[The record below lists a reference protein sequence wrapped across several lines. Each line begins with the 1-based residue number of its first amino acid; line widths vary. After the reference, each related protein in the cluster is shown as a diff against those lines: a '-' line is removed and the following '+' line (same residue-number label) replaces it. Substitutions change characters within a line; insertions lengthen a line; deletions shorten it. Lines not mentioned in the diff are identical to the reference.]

1 MRLPPSVRYLPSR
14 FQVALNPWLWLGI
27 LLTGV
32 VGVYA
37 WQYHQGSGQLPWQ
50 IGATGLGSSGDATST
65 DVLLESLTPEEQAVA
80 AELDNIELLLAQ
92 LDSDVS
98 ALTTGGDASAAAA
111 LNEAL
116 ADAPEISSESS
127 VERLTRYIDEYS
139 FVGTN
144 ARGANPQDTRSNA
157 PIPLQRE
164 QPPQSASVEE
174 AQTAAAL
181 AESFAARQQQLEQAR
196 SANSGTEP
204 PAAGADVT
212 RAPVTGSPTETA
224 ATEGGVMTD
233 EQSSF
238 VFDQTGVIPGSLD
251 GLNRTFIRTTPKMS
265 PPPGTTGY
273 VPPASLPAFN
283 QANQPSS
290 ESPFANRSPGTFETA
305 APSVDLPERSQ
316 VLPLAGPSVTTPL
329 ELPTPNGSSSSA
341 TSNQPRNAWE
351 ALWD

>member
-14 FQVALNPWLWLGI
+14 FQVVLNPWLWLGI

-37 WQYHQGSGQLPWQ
+37 WQYRQGSGQLPWQ

-116 ADAPEISSESS
+116 ADAPEVSSESS

-144 ARGANPQDTRSNA
+144 ARGSNPQATRSNG

-164 QPPQSASVEE
+164 QTPQSTSVEE

-196 SANSGTEP
+196 SANLETEQ
-204 PAAGADVT
+204 PASGADVT
-212 RAPVTGSPTETA
+212 RAPVTGLPAEA
-224 ATEGGVMTD
+224 EGGVITD
-233 EQSSF
+233 DQSSF
-238 VFDQTGVIPGSLD
+238 VFDQTGVVPGSLD
-251 GLNRTFIRTTPKMS
+251 GLNRTFIRTTPNMS

-290 ESPFANRSPGTFETA
+290 ESPFANPSPGSFGTA
-305 APSVDLPERSQ
+305 TPSVELPERSQ
-316 VLPLAGPSVTTPL
+316 VLPPAGPSVTTPL
-329 ELPTPNGSSSSA
+329 ELPTRDGSSSSA
-341 TSNQPRNAWE
+341 TPNQPRNAWE

>member
-116 ADAPEISSESS
+116 ADAPEVSSESS
-127 VERLTRYIDEYS
+127 VERLTRSID
-139 FVGTN
+139 VALWAQMLG
-144 ARGANPQDTRSNA
+144 
-157 PIPLQRE
+157 
-164 QPPQSASVEE
+164 
-174 AQTAAAL
+174 AQTLRIQGAMPP
-181 AESFAARQQQLEQAR
+181 FR
-196 SANSGTEP
+196 SSVNNP
-204 PAAGADVT
+204 L
-212 RAPVTGSPTETA
+212 
-224 ATEGGVMTD
+224 
-233 EQSSF
+233 
-238 VFDQTGVIPGSLD
+238 SLR
-251 GLNRTFIRTTPKMS
+251 L
-265 PPPGTTGY
+265 
-273 VPPASLPAFN
+273 
-283 QANQPSS
+283 
-290 ESPFANRSPGTFETA
+290 
-305 APSVDLPERSQ
+305 
-316 VLPLAGPSVTTPL
+316 
-329 ELPTPNGSSSSA
+329 
-341 TSNQPRNAWE
+341 
-351 ALWD
+351 

>member
-37 WQYHQGSGQLPWQ
+37 WQYRQDSGQLPWQ

-116 ADAPEISSESS
+116 ADAPEVSSESS

-144 ARGANPQDTRSNA
+144 ARGATPQATRSNA

-164 QPPQSASVEE
+164 HPPQPASVAE
-174 AQTAAAL
+174 AQTATAL
-181 AESFAARQQQLEQAR
+181 AESFAARQQQIEQGLC
-196 SANSGTEP
+196 ANSEAEQ
-204 PAAGADVT
+204 PASRADIT
-212 RAPVTGSPTETA
+212 RAPVTGLPAETA
-224 ATEGGVMTD
+224 GGVVTD
-233 EQSSF
+233 DQSSF
-238 VFDQTGVIPGSLD
+238 VFDQTGVVPGSLD
-251 GLNRTFIRTTPKMS
+251 GLNRTFIRTTPNMS

-283 QANQPSS
+283 QANHPSS
-290 ESPFANRSPGTFETA
+290 ENPFANRSSGAFETA
-305 APSVDLPERSQ
+305 APSVELPERSQ
-316 VLPLAGPSVTTPL
+316 VLPPAGPSVTTPL
-329 ELPTPNGSSSSA
+329 ELPTLDGSNQPA

>member
-37 WQYHQGSGQLPWQ
+37 WQYRQDSGQLPWQ

-116 ADAPEISSESS
+116 ADAPEVSSESS

-144 ARGANPQDTRSNA
+144 ARGSNPQATRSNA

-164 QPPQSASVEE
+164 QPPQSTSVEE
-174 AQTAAAL
+174 SQTAAAL

-196 SANSGTEP
+196 SANSEAEQLASGT
-204 PAAGADVT
+204 GVT
-212 RAPVTGSPTETA
+212 RAPVTGLPAETA
-224 ATEGGVMTD
+224 GGVVTD
-233 EQSSF
+233 DQSSF
-238 VFDQTGVIPGSLD
+238 VFDQTGVVPGSLD
-251 GLNRTFIRTTPKMS
+251 GLNRTFIRTTPNMS

-290 ESPFANRSPGTFETA
+290 ENPFANRSSGAFETA
-305 APSVDLPERSQ
+305 APSVELPERSQ
-316 VLPLAGPSVTTPL
+316 VLPPAGPSVTTPL
-329 ELPTPNGSSSSA
+329 ELPTLDGSNQPA

>member
-37 WQYHQGSGQLPWQ
+37 WQYRQDSGQLPWQ

-116 ADAPEISSESS
+116 ADAPEVSSESS

-144 ARGANPQDTRSNA
+144 ARGSNPQATRSNA

-164 QPPQSASVEE
+164 HPPQPASVAE
-174 AQTAAAL
+174 AQTATAL
-181 AESFAARQQQLEQAR
+181 AESFAARQQQIEQGL
-196 SANSGTEP
+196 SANSEAEQ
-204 PAAGADVT
+204 PASRADIT
-212 RAPVTGSPTETA
+212 RAPVTGLPAETA
-224 ATEGGVMTD
+224 GEVVTD
-233 EQSSF
+233 DQSSF
-238 VFDQTGVIPGSLD
+238 VFDQTGVVPGSLD
-251 GLNRTFIRTTPKMS
+251 GLNRTFIRTTPNMS

-290 ESPFANRSPGTFETA
+290 ENPFANRSSGAFETA
-305 APSVDLPERSQ
+305 APSVELPERSQ
-316 VLPLAGPSVTTPL
+316 VLPPAGPSVTTPL
-329 ELPTPNGSSSSA
+329 ELPTLDGSNQPA